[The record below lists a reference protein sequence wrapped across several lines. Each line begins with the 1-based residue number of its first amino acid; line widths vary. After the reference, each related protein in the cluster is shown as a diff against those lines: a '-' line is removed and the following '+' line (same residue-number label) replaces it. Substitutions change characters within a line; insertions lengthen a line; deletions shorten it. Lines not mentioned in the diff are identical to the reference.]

1 MTHIYV
7 EHEFK
12 PVGQGLF
19 AFGAI
24 EFRRVQKG
32 RRMVYTRQSPDWD
45 FTWVYDCG
53 TSSGQ
58 ALVDK
63 GIREIA
69 KKLHN
74 KLDLVFISHLHMD
87 HISGLLRLLEE
98 VGAINIVFPWA
109 PLWQR
114 LLIGFE
120 QGLSDGDREMGFY
133 VDPVAF
139 LVAEAPERFERI
151 TFVRPS
157 NGGGPPDPNETQPG
171 IDPDDLGPREES
183 KFATAGAIERLEVP
197 DNWENRQIA
206 VELPAGSRFV
216 RGGAWEFVPYNDPDS
231 APKSAD
237 AFKDNVKILSQALLE
252 THKTARSTAL
262 TSLKKLYLKNF
273 AAGMQNNLSL
283 NLYTGPVPLRG
294 YIPEPLA
301 NPDTGEIVVPI
312 NRAPVLYT
320 GDANYS
326 TKIRFDRMTKY
337 FGDKRVKAVA
347 TFQVPHHG
355 SKHNWKKGLAPLISP
370 ESSVFSSNP
379 TGDYFHPDAEIW
391 REFSPHGPVQVDKHT
406 GFSWKAHF
414 TLPGK

>member
-133 VDPVAF
+133 V
-139 LVAEAPERFERI
+139 
-151 TFVRPS
+151 
-157 NGGGPPDPNETQPG
+157 

-294 YIPEPLA
+294 YIPE
-301 NPDTGEIVVPI
+301 
-312 NRAPVLYT
+312 
-320 GDANYS
+320 S
-326 TKIRFDRMTKY
+326 
-337 FGDKRVKAVA
+337 
-347 TFQVPHHG
+347 
-355 SKHNWKKGLAPLISP
+355 
-370 ESSVFSSNP
+370 
-379 TGDYFHPDAEIW
+379 
-391 REFSPHGPVQVDKHT
+391 
-406 GFSWKAHF
+406 
-414 TLPGK
+414 